1 MSTVITSYFHIASLR
16 QRFLHQLDLGLSSG
30 RLQPAERA
38 WLEPLA
44 LPPAPV
50 VPAIAPAA
58 SLAVDAGPVRVD
70 RLLTEDGTPL
80 SLELSSA
87 LLISQPHVADARIFL
102 FTLAEGL
109 EAFDNRRQLLNVLIT
124 KFAHGSRPVAYEYE
138 KIEGDVF
145 LAQMRA
151 IVEFQANSIRQF
163 TEQFRGTPS
172 LFSTVTSALG
182 FQLQRLLPHLTL
194 DAATQLVRVIQP
206 ASQSEAEVMLT
217 TQTLAQLAFEDVCS
231 SGQHAASARQYLDS
245 EGRILSV
252 GDADL
257 LAQALRDTVQ
267 VLSDHFAQRLAQFWS
282 GPAEAQPMRDLARRR
297 YTASLLHR
305 LYQRAHDGTVSAQ
318 ESAALQKC
326 LWAEADA
333 GGTDARCVRLRLHW
347 EDGVE
352 TPMAGTFAW
361 VVTAPTGH
369 SLLWF
374 TPEHDFRR
382 FEGIAALSAFCSSP
396 EGRELLRPTVP
407 LADQHRLLQ
416 VDGLELSF
424 EAIAGPLFEE
434 RIESI
439 LSMQARNLRWA
450 WAVNTQPEKRSAMID
465 DALDVRQLIDPCQQ
479 HFSVGRW
486 SREMPLNFARTWAS
500 SDADDLI
507 QVGSRIDPSETV
519 LAVADSARSTRPT
532 AQQLAPS
539 WLERTEDSDAGAA
552 HLRELDNVLVGY
564 AENALQAYVCVA
576 SGIRLRA
583 RDVRVRW
590 LESSPVDASDV
601 ETGAVVVSE
610 SLEAVSMDLVSL
622 LLEHVSGHRRAP
634 VVPGA
639 QIVFETGSPDVSV
652 DLELIDLAIERAA
665 IDFTERYLERF
676 KHSRTG
682 VARLGNRQLQPVAV
696 ALGLREDALRLD
708 LALRQRMAVLSEAS
722 IDVVR
727 QVLDAPVRQLRAIA
741 GPAMT
746 EVFTLALACGD
757 QSGIA
762 MSDCLV
768 LWQPK
773 NPTTGVLLWV
783 GARGWRHYDS
793 MQALSAK
800 VLGALRGAHRERW
813 LRLLD
818 ERGELL
824 LRHLLAQD
832 RDAPMRLNLQ
842 RVDGHAIEAL
852 QQTIFDR
859 QQQSLEQLC
868 ARARRCRF
876 EARLFGA
883 LARSTELDDQLVV
896 MLDSLALRLDGTL
909 FEELLP
915 QWLRTA
921 SVTDLKTYN
930 AIWRRY
936 YLATS
941 DGEDFLFGI
950 PPLGEYARDRLLDQ
964 FARDFPE
971 KHWDPD
977 QITITL
983 RRYVPALPGL
993 GQIPSG
999 IPAATVVTRE
1009 SLTDYAVNRF
1019 VDIPD
1024 GMLTVESA
1032 KHPDAVSL
1040 LTPHYLRSMV
1050 RHVDVGTA
1058 FLALLRRSLDPAS
1071 PDWSRRLKLYVDQFP
1086 PMLQAVA
1093 MQQKLEGTLS
1103 ERAYAF
1109 ISRIVEMPDGIARV
1123 PVDDS
1128 TVIISPLRLVA
1139 DEGMTPDTV
1148 KGMYLICPRDP
1159 GAGPVVLHA
1168 IVHPGFV
1175 FREYPDS
1182 AALLADIRND
1192 ELLQQMLLDRLEAE
1206 VRRRYEHGGFIEP
1219 HLPFFA
1225 EGFGDVPTRA
1235 PGPVTVALAEEK
1247 GNALHFMFR
1256 DTVNLLIDMGV
1267 ANTVTTAQADQASSK
1282 FLGLL
1287 GLEQVLSLLPG
1298 KLATMV
1304 ALWQSHTLFRA
1315 SAASASGRRWGEAL
1329 SEFSAALGVMAAAR
1343 EQAEKDDLIAGELST
1358 GEESTS
1364 TTFEW
1369 AGLRL
1374 TPEQLKRLHA
1384 LEARN
1389 VSLSELKRDEL
1400 LSLYLDGKTE
1410 KVYAAVGGRVY
1421 QVQRRSED
1429 GRWLITGEDGSPGP
1443 GLKLDGHQRWQLD
1456 LDAGLKGG
1464 GGLLTKMRAE
1474 GAETTAEDALIIE
1487 ATGMPEIRKV
1497 YRERALNIGE
1507 AHLQAKRYLENCL
1520 DNLNVH
1526 TPEMPVDERVLEI
1539 VGDFFGV
1546 TPPGAD
1552 LLIETER
1559 TIKALFDE
1567 VMDASLSPYS
1577 SPRFVVGSTRPGNE
1591 NTVAFIIRS
1600 DPKRRVFLT
1609 ERFFEVPPFALSA
1622 SAPDFDMPAHHR
1634 AATLIHELSHL
1645 VLGTHD
1651 IAYLETAAPYPDLIV
1666 ADSANSIQL
1675 KADLERLQNEGLSHT
1690 SHREDLFVHMK
1701 DGEWGDLNP
1710 EDSEAYNAVLALTK
1724 TRTLE
1729 EARHVFLSDAQKR
1742 SRVLLANADS
1752 VTLLILRLGRHNF
1765 VLPTL

>member
-1 MSTVITSYFHIASLR
+1 MSTVIASYFHSASLR
-16 QRFLHQLDLGLSSG
+16 QRFLHELDLALCAG

-38 WLEPLA
+38 LLEPLT
-44 LPPAPV
+44 LPSAPV
-50 VPAIAPAA
+50 VAAINLTA
-58 SLAVDAGPVRVD
+58 SLTVHANPVRVD
-70 RLLTEDGTPL
+70 RLLTDDGTPS
-80 SLELSSA
+80 SLELCAA
-87 LLISQPHVADARIFL
+87 LLISQPTVVDARIFL
-102 FTLAEGL
+102 FTLAGGFEV
-109 EAFDNRRQLLNVLIT
+109 FDDRQQLLNALIT
-124 KFAHGSRPVAYEYE
+124 EFAHDSPPVAYEYE

-145 LAQMRA
+145 VAQMRA
-151 IVEFQANSIRQF
+151 IVEFQANSVRHF
-163 TEQFRGTPS
+163 TEQFRLVPS
-172 LFSTVTSALG
+172 LFSAVVSALG
-182 FQLQRLLPHLTL
+182 LQMSQWVPHLNL
-194 DAATQLVRVIQP
+194 NGATQLMRIFQP
-206 ASQSEAEVMLT
+206 ASGSVEAVMLT
-217 TQTLAQLAFEDVCS
+217 TQTLAQVAFDDVC
-231 SGQHAASARQYLDS
+231 GAAQMPGAARQFLDS
-245 EGRILSV
+245 NGQVL
-252 GDADL
+252 GAADAER
-257 LAQALRDTVQ
+257 LAQALRGTVQ
-267 VLSDHFAQRLAQFWS
+267 ALPEHFALRLAQFWS
-282 GPAEAQPMRDLARRR
+282 GSAEAQPMRDMARQR

-305 LYQRAHDGTVSAQ
+305 LYGRVHDGTVSARQ
-318 ESAALQKC
+318 SMALQQC
-326 LWAEADA
+326 LRAAAGA
-333 GGTDARCVRLRLHW
+333 GGTDARCVRLRLRW
-347 EDGVE
+347 GDGVD
-352 TPMAGTFAW
+352 TAMAGTFAW
-361 VVTAPTGH
+361 LANA
-369 SLLWF
+369 SADSSILWF
-374 TPEHDFRR
+374 TPDHDFRR
-382 FEGIAALSAFCSSP
+382 FDSIAALSAFCSTP
-396 EGRELLRPTVP
+396 EGRELLRPAVSLP
-407 LADQHRLLQ
+407 DQHRLLQ
-416 VDGLELSF
+416 AGALKLSF
-424 EAIAGPLFEE
+424 ETIVEPLSAE
-434 RIESI
+434 RVESI
-439 LSMQARNLRWA
+439 LAMQARNLRWA
-450 WAVNTQPEKRSAMID
+450 WAVNTHPEKRSAMID

-486 SREMPLNFARTWAS
+486 SRDMPLNFAGTWAS

-519 LAVADSARSTRPT
+519 LAVADSARNTRPT

-539 WLERTEDSDAGAA
+539 WLELTEDSDAGAA
-552 HLRELDNVLVGY
+552 RLRELDNVLVGY
-564 AENALQAYVCVA
+564 AEHALQAYVCVA
-576 SGIRLRA
+576 SGACLRA

-622 LLEHVSGHRRAP
+622 LLERVSGHRCAP
-634 VVPGA
+634 VIPGV
-639 QIVFETGSPDVSV
+639 QIVLETGSPGAYV
-652 DLELIDLAIERAA
+652 DLELINFAIEHAA
-665 IDFTERYLERF
+665 IDFTARYLEGF

-682 VARLGNRQLQPVAV
+682 VARLGDRQLQPVAV

-708 LALRQRMAVLSEAS
+708 LALRQRMAVLTEAS
-722 IDVVR
+722 IEVVR
-727 QVLDAPVRQLRAIA
+727 QVLDAPVRQLRGNA
-741 GPAMT
+741 GSAMT

-757 QSGIA
+757 QPGIA
-762 MSDCLV
+762 VSDCLV
-768 LWQPK
+768 LWQPE
-773 NPTTGVLLWV
+773 NAAAGVLLWV
-783 GARGWRHYDS
+783 GSRGWRYYDS

-800 VLGALRGAHRERW
+800 VLGALHGEHRERW

-824 LRHLLAQD
+824 LRRLWAQD
-832 RDAPMRLNLQ
+832 PGAPMRLKLQ

-859 QQQSLEQLC
+859 QQQNLEQLC

-876 EARLFGA
+876 EARLFGE
-883 LARSTELDDQLVV
+883 LARSAELDDQLVV

-915 QWLRTA
+915 EWLRTA

-930 AIWRRY
+930 AIWRRF

-950 PPLGEYARDRLLDQ
+950 PPLGEYARDRLLEQ

-977 QITITL
+977 QITITM

-1009 SLTDYAVNRF
+1009 SLSDYAVNRF

-1024 GMLTVESA
+1024 GMLAVESD

-1040 LTPHYLRSMV
+1040 LTPHYVRSMV
-1050 RHVDVGTA
+1050 RHVDVGTT
-1058 FLALLRRSLDPAS
+1058 FLALLRRSLDPAG
-1071 PDWSRRLKLYVDQFP
+1071 PDWSRRRKLYVDQFP

-1103 ERAYAF
+1103 EPAYAF

-1123 PVDDS
+1123 PVNES
-1128 TVIISPLRLVA
+1128 VVIISPLRLVA

-1148 KGMYLICPRDP
+1148 KGVYLICPRNL
-1159 GAGPVVLHA
+1159 GAGPIVLHA
-1168 IVHPGFV
+1168 IVHPDFV

-1182 AALLADIRND
+1182 AALLADISSD
-1192 ELLQQMLLDRLEAE
+1192 EPLQQMLLDRLDAE
-1206 VRRRYEHGGFIEP
+1206 VRKRYEHGGFIEP

-1235 PGPVTVALAEEK
+1235 PGPVTVSLAEEK
-1247 GNALHFMFR
+1247 GNALHFLFKG
-1256 DTVNLLIDMGV
+1256 TVNLLIDMGV

-1343 EQAEKDDLIAGELST
+1343 EQAEKDDLIAGELAM
-1358 GEESTS
+1358 GEEPTL

-1374 TPEQLKRLHA
+1374 TSEQLKRLHT

-1400 LSLYLDGKTE
+1400 LSLYLDGKTR

-1487 ATGMPEIRKV
+1487 ASGMPEIRKI

-1526 TPEMPVDERVLEI
+1526 TPDEPVDERVLEI

-1609 ERFFEVPPFALSA
+1609 ERFFDVPPFTLRA
-1622 SAPDFDMPAHHR
+1622 STPDFDMPAHHR

-1651 IAYLETAAPYPDLIV
+1651 IAYLETAAPYPDLILGNTPN
-1666 ADSANSIQL
+1666 DRQL
-1675 KADLERLQNEGLSHT
+1675 KADLERLQNEGLSHI
-1690 SHREDLFVHMK
+1690 SHKEDLFVHMK
-1701 DGEWGDLNP
+1701 DGEWSDLNP
-1710 EDSEAYNAVLALTK
+1710 EDSEAYNAVLTLTK

-1729 EARHVFLSDAQKR
+1729 EARHVFMSDAQKR

-1765 VLPTL
+1765 VMPTP